1 MSSSENDVAWDL
13 VDHVR
18 ATLTIAELNAVFVR
32 LGAGEDRAAI
42 GIMMK
47 SLVRT
52 AGPRLPARLRTSL
65 GQMGY
70 LDEEFASPYATASAA
85 GTQTQ

>member
-1 MSSSENDVAWDL
+1 MSCSENDAAWDL

-32 LGAGEDRAAI
+32 LGAGEDREAI
-42 GIMMK
+42 GIMLK

-52 AGPRLPARLRTSL
+52 AGPRLPEQLRTSL
-65 GQMGY
+65 AQMGY
-70 LDEEFASPYATASAA
+70 LDANFANPCVMVSSV
-85 GTQTQ
+85 GTQAQ

>member
-1 MSSSENDVAWDL
+1 MSSTVNEVAWDL

-32 LGAGEDRAAI
+32 LGAGDDGEAI
-42 GIMMK
+42 GIMLK

-52 AGPRLPARLRTSL
+52 AGPRLPERLRTSL

-70 LDEEFASPYATASAA
+70 LDEDFASPYAMVSSG
-85 GTQTQ
+85 GTQPQ

>member
-18 ATLTIAELNAVFVR
+18 ATLTIADLNAVFVR
-32 LGAGEDRAAI
+32 LGAGEDCAAI

-47 SLVRT
+47 SLVRR
-52 AGPRLPARLRTSL
+52 AGPRLPERLRTSL

-70 LDEEFASPYATASAA
+70 LDVEFSSPYATMSGA
-85 GTQTQ
+85 GTQSQ